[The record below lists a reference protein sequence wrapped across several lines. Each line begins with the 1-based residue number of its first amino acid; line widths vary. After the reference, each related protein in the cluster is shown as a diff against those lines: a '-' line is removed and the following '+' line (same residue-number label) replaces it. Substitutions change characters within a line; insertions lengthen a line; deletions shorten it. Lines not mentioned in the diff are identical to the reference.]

1 MLLYFVLCG
10 SVIVLL
16 LLAGQN
22 VLPGG
27 PTRLCSENANLRQGQ
42 NLKQRW
48 SGIRIRISGLIWIG
62 IRMSA
67 GSFPKCCGFIH
78 LPVSVISSS
87 FVKIDRWL
95 Y

>member
-27 PTRLCSENANLRQGQ
+27 PTRLCSENANLRPYNTG
-42 NLKQRW
+42 
-48 SGIRIRISGLIWIG
+48 
-62 IRMSA
+62 
-67 GSFPKCCGFIH
+67 H
-78 LPVSVISSS
+78 TTV
-87 FVKIDRWL
+87 
-95 Y
+95 